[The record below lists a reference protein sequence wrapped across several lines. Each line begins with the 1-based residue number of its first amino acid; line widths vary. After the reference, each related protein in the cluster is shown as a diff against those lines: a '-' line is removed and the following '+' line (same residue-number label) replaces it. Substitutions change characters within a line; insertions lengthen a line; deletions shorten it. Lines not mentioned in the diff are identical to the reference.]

1 MYRMASSVLILGFFF
16 LSIIALRFNFPT
28 WVLILLSLVN
38 DFTAMAT
45 SKDSVRAAPA
55 PLRWNMVK
63 VTGISVLIGIS
74 GFLGS
79 FLLLYLAL
87 PQYGNWWPALGG
99 LRPLF
104 ECEVVAVMYLN
115 LAWTIQLNIFATR
128 NKSFSFI
135 TKKAWGGARLP
146 SLILCTPVVGSML
159 LALFLAVYWDGAWS
173 LGGGAS
179 MAGIGWGHAGA
190 TVIYSLLWFLVTDA
204 VKVLGYRLI
213 ETSESLFYDSILGE
227 SEEAMA
233 REAQE
238 AYKAARAA
246 LGENVYRRLGLKK
259 ELETHTVEAYNTELS
274 MRDLSLRLDGVDG
287 GTLEVLDIS
296 GLASQLPAPA
306 RDAFMALEH
315 RLDELSKRVA
325 VSDAEVRQL
334 VDQLV
339 ADVRAL
345 QGKAGKKRR

>member
-55 PLRWNMVK
+55 PLRWNMAK
-63 VTGISVLIGIS
+63 VTGISVLIGMS

-99 LRPLF
+99 LRPLA

-135 TKKAWGGARLP
+135 TKKVSSTCARAPADLERLPFLRANAWQCCVPRDELCAPGGAE
-146 SLILCTPVVGSML
+146 
-159 LALFLAVYWDGAWS
+159 D
-173 LGGGAS
+173 
-179 MAGIGWGHAGA
+179 
-190 TVIYSLLWFLVTDA
+190 
-204 VKVLGYRLI
+204 
-213 ETSESLFYDSILGE
+213 
-227 SEEAMA
+227 
-233 REAQE
+233 
-238 AYKAARAA
+238 
-246 LGENVYRRLGLKK
+246 
-259 ELETHTVEAYNTELS
+259 
-274 MRDLSLRLDGVDG
+274 
-287 GTLEVLDIS
+287 
-296 GLASQLPAPA
+296 
-306 RDAFMALEH
+306 
-315 RLDELSKRVA
+315 
-325 VSDAEVRQL
+325 
-334 VDQLV
+334 
-339 ADVRAL
+339 
-345 QGKAGKKRR
+345 